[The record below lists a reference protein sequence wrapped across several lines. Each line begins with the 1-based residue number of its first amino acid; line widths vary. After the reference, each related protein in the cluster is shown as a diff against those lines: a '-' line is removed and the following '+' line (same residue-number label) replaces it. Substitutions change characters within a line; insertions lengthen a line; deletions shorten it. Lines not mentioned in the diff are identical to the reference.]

1 MGAEPLREGTARD
14 EVAAYYDAK
23 TEGILR
29 RYGPGPRVHY
39 HTGMVDEVPSPGL
52 EAGVLRGLIHD
63 SQEALLR
70 EMALAVGKPRPGWEV
85 LDVGCGLGGGSL
97 YWASEHGARVTAI
110 TIAPSHVPHVQR
122 FASQVGVGDRVT
134 PRVCDALEVPGQRRF
149 DMVVAVESSCY
160 LARRKWFRKLY
171 TLLRPGGVVAI
182 ADCFLG
188 RQELARPFDKY
199 WRTRIGT
206 VKEYFRSATEQGLE
220 LTLFQDMSARAVN
233 FWTLTLDL
241 LARERDARP
250 ESRREHLRL
259 RKSFADGGL
268 HYGMMVL
275 RRPLRGSTGGWA
287 SAAVSRTRSL
297 SRPDRPGRASDRR
310 RPGG

>member
-1 MGAEPLREGTARD
+1 MEVEPLGEGTARD

-23 TEGILR
+23 TEGILS

-39 HTGMVDEVPSPGL
+39 HTGMVDEVPPLGL
-52 EAGVLRGLIHD
+52 AAEALQELIHG

-70 EMALAVGKPRPGWEV
+70 ELALAVGKPHPGWEV

-110 TIAPSHVPHVQR
+110 TIAPSHVPYVQR
-122 FASQVGVGDRVT
+122 FASQADVGDRVT
-134 PRVCDALEVPGQRRF
+134 PMVCDALEVPGQKRF

-160 LARRKWFRKLY
+160 LARREWFRKLY
-171 TLLRPGGVVAI
+171 TLLRPDGVVAI

-188 RQELARPFDKY
+188 RQELARPFDTY

-206 VKEYFRSATEQGLE
+206 VEEYFRSATEAGLE
-220 LTLFQDMSARAVN
+220 LMLYQDMSGRAVN

-241 LARERDARP
+241 MAREGDARP
-250 ESRREHLRL
+250 ESQREHLRL
-259 RKSFADGGL
+259 RKALADGGL

-275 RRPLRGSTGGWA
+275 RRPL
-287 SAAVSRTRSL
+287 
-297 SRPDRPGRASDRR
+297 
-310 RPGG
+310 